1 MKEGAPAGKRS
12 VADPC
17 LPSARE
23 GGIEGNEG
31 ILGGSPAL
39 SMERITALCSR
50 EIHPPVRA
58 GQSLRGPGG
67 EVLRWDK
74 KLWFFHDLE
83 LHFRRWSKDIC
94 FLCSLSA
101 EAK

>member
-58 GQSLRGPGG
+58 GQSLPGPGG
-67 EVLRWDK
+67 EMLRWARSTSPPGPDNPSAIMRENK
-74 KLWFFHDLE
+74 K
-83 LHFRRWSKDIC
+83 
-94 FLCSLSA
+94 
-101 EAK
+101 